1 MYLLESLPMELL
13 EEMLSNQREI
23 LDKQLEWCNPEAEKT
38 LLLIDIIKIEIEIR
52 SLEEELGGIGN
63 DNNNNWRW
71 ASS

>member
-63 DNNNNWRW
+63 DNNNN
-71 ASS
+71 